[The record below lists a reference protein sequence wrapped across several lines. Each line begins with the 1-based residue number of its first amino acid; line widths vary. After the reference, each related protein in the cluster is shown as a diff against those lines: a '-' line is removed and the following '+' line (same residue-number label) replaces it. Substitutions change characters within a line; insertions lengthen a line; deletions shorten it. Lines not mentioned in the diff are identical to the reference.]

1 MKNTFPRFSF
11 IKSLCISWLLCLGL
25 NSQANVIIHYMP
37 TEDPQDQRLVY
48 ILELLKLALGKNA
61 SEAETIEFRSLPG
74 SVSYAR
80 AIHEMK
86 RDTYENYFT
95 PGGANI
101 EQLGTD
107 NLLAVDFPLD
117 HGLLS
122 YRICFV
128 SPNAKQKVE
137 QVKTI
142 DKLQQFTIGQGSYWP
157 DPPIL
162 KSNGFKVVEVPIY
175 TSLFKMVVG
184 NRVDL
189 VCRGVNELRHE
200 YQAFKHYGN
209 LLYDQSFVLIYSMP
223 YKLYFNQSSK
233 ALVNRIEDGLKKAKE
248 DGSLRTLF
256 EKHFSEDLK
265 FAQLAG
271 RKQFYLKS
279 GYENSFSDVY
289 KSYLYNPFIYDSF
302 NSSLKQPIKKTELNG
317 KK

>member
-1 MKNTFPRFSF
+1 MKNIFPRFSLLKRVF
-11 IKSLCISWLLCLGL
+11 LKSLFLKTVWIMWLLCLGISVKGQSSL
-25 NSQANVIIHYMP
+25 TIHYMP

-48 ILELLKLALGKNA
+48 ILELLKLSLGKNGSP
-61 SEAETIEFRSLPG
+61 SEIIEFKPLPG

-101 EQLGTD
+101 EHLGTD

-128 SPNAKQKVE
+128 SPNAKRKVA
-137 QVKTI
+137 QAKTI
-142 DKLQQFTIGQGSYWP
+142 DDLRQFTIGQGNYWP

-162 KSNGFKVVEVPIY
+162 KSNGFTVVEVPIY
-175 TSLFKMVVG
+175 TSLFKMVVS

-189 VCRGVNELRHE
+189 VCRGINELRNE
-200 YQAFKHYGN
+200 YHAFKHYGN
-209 LLYDQSFVLIYSMP
+209 LLYDRSFVLIYNMP

-233 ALVNRIEDGLKKAKE
+233 TLVNRIEDGIKKARD
-248 DGSLRTLF
+248 DGSLQALF
-256 EKHFSEDLK
+256 DKHFSADLA
-265 FAQLAG
+265 FAKLNK
-271 RKQFYLKS
+271 RKRFYLRS
-279 GYENSFSDVY
+279 GYENSFSENY
-289 KSYLYNPFIYDSF
+289 KSYLYDPF
-302 NSSLKQPIKKTELNG
+302 N
-317 KK
+317 